1 MIARAVV
8 QWFRAASCPPHLDTS
23 FRLTAIALLLRPMG
37 PWFVKPAILAIAAL
51 VLISPR
57 ALRTPALWAI
67 VAAFVAV
74 RIADDWPLADNHIY
88 LIAYWTLAIALS
100 LRALDLQATLATT
113 SRWLLGMAFAFAV
126 LWKAVLSP
134 DFLDGRF
141 FRVTLLT
148 DPRFAEAAMLIGG
161 LSDEELKANREALT
175 ALPEGAA
182 LAEPPTVTE
191 PVRLRVLATV
201 STWGI
206 VLLEAMRGAVDAPA
220 AAASPGLAASRA
232 SHRLL
237 SRDVRVC
244 ASSGIRMAPARHG
257 RGADNR
263 ARQMVAARVHRGF
276 PDRSLLLRSAVGRPG
291 AGSAR
296 LRRLAL
302 HRDGL
307 TISRDLRGRRDRDRH
322 CCNTILA
329 YRPRHQV

>member
-1 MIARAVV
+1 
-8 QWFRAASCPPHLDTS
+8 
-23 FRLTAIALLLRPMG
+23 MG

-175 ALPEGAA
+175 RAPRWRRARRAADRHRAGPAPRAGDRLDVGHRPARGDAWRCRCCSRRGESLPGC
-182 LAEPPTVTE
+182 VTGFSS
-191 PVRLRVLATV
+191 PFVSSRTRLR
-201 STWGI
+201 
-206 VLLEAMRGAVDAPA
+206 
-220 AAASPGLAASRA
+220 
-232 SHRLL
+232 
-237 SRDVRVC
+237 
-244 ASSGIRMAPARHG
+244 
-257 RGADNR
+257 
-263 ARQMVAARVHRGF
+263 Q
-276 PDRSLLLRSAVGRPG
+276 
-291 AGSAR
+291 
-296 LRRLAL
+296 
-302 HRDGL
+302 
-307 TISRDLRGRRDRDRH
+307 
-322 CCNTILA
+322 
-329 YRPRHQV
+329 